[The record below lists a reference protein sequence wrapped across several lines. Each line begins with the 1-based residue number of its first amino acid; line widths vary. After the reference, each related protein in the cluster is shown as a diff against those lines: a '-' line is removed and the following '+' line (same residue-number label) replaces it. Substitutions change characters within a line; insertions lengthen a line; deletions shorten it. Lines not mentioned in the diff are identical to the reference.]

1 MKYGVQMYAIRTLCK
16 DDLEAGIRAASEI
29 GYEGLEFAGFF
40 GHSAEEVSGWLKKY
54 GAEAMGAH
62 IPIEEICDDTDN
74 MIAFH
79 KAIGNHRIICP
90 WSEIK
95 TAADTKEVARKLSA
109 ALPKIKAAGM
119 ELYYHNHA
127 HDCGN
132 TAPYRRP

>member
-1 MKYGVQMYAIRTLCK
+1 
-16 DDLEAGIRAASEI
+16 
-29 GYEGLEFAGFF
+29 
-40 GHSAEEVSGWLKKY
+40 
-54 GAEAMGAH
+54 MGAH

-109 ALPKIKAAGM
+109 ALPKIKAADM
-119 ELYYHNHA
+119 ELYYHNH
-127 HDCGN
+127 CLLY
-132 TAPYRRP
+132 TSRCV